1 VSGAGELLSGSPVGD
16 DGERPARA
24 SWTTPYDGHEH
35 AWYWPTSLPC
45 PRHCYR
51 CGIVHPDETFR
62 PVLPPVVPDSEPQP
76 VSWPYVEKK
85 GLTVQPLDLH
95 GPVASG
101 VVPDKPALAYDE
113 SCDDASCDCC
123 ETWRVLLADIRREA
137 NAPVPAVTD
146 DEAAAN
152 GYVVVPRHLLEELR
166 EATETIGVYW
176 PGKPGYAVVKAAA
189 AVVEAVGPTR
199 EDH

>member
-1 VSGAGELLSGSPVGD
+1 
-16 DGERPARA
+16 
-24 SWTTPYDGHEH
+24 
-35 AWYWPTSLPC
+35 
-45 PRHCYR
+45 
-51 CGIVHPDETFR
+51 
-62 PVLPPVVPDSEPQP
+62 

-137 NAPVPAVTD
+137 NASVPAVTD
-146 DEAAAN
+146 DEAA
-152 GYVVVPRHLLEELR
+152 L
-166 EATETIGVYW
+166 
-176 PGKPGYAVVKAAA
+176 AVVARGLA
-189 AVVEAVGPTR
+189 AVDGYDTYQVQAWNFVAALRASGYSLVRSTR
-199 EDH
+199 EDT